1 MEENKQEYP
10 RGKKDTY
17 TLRMIISVMVLLVLF
32 LSELYIMINIPE
44 NYVALIV
51 LTVVGLADI
60 YVLIASW
67 IQKNYKLEM
76 QHQEQYEDLFKS
88 EKASYLIMRK
98 SFEEM
103 EEHLDRIEDNIGI
116 PTEEIINAQ
125 KSIAKVTINRNK
137 ENSDALMN
145 SNDKM
150 LNIMF
155 SLEEKIDATNLETL
169 NKQKIIVENAM
180 KDMIMKQQEIIS
192 HIREVELSI
201 RNQLLSELNKINSS
215 SPQIVMSPPPAMY
228 TPPIQNVQPAT
239 QTSAESPAEASD
251 TAAAHVSMDQDM
263 PEFPID
269 ENFLPEEE
277 SLAPQDD
284 NLSSEDG
291 FLSDED
297 FAKMAAELQEI
308 TSEELPKEDTKAD
321 TSENILDDLPDL
333 DALFA
338 EENVTEKPAAEA
350 PEPAIEEPAPE
361 PVIEEPAPEPA
372 PAPEEA
378 KPEPAVEVNSDP
390 NHIMTPEEIA
400 ALIAGTTSEVEEPII
415 ETQPIEEEPA
425 EEEPAEDFILDT
437 TNIDM
442 SDPNHK
448 MTPEEI
454 AALFANI

>member
-17 TLRMIISVMVLLVLF
+17 TLRMIISVMVLMVLF

-145 SNDKM
+145 SNDKI

-155 SLEEKIDATNLETL
+155 SLEEKIDTTNLETL

-192 HIREVELSI
+192 NIREVELSI

-228 TPPIQNVQPAT
+228 TQPMQNVQPAT
-239 QTSAESPAEASD
+239 QASAEAPAETLD
-251 TAAAHVSMDQDM
+251 TAASHVSMDEDM

-277 SLAPQDD
+277 SLTPQDD

-308 TSEELPKEDTKAD
+308 TSEELPKEDVKAD
-321 TSENILDDLPDL
+321 TSENILDELPDL

-338 EENVTEKPAAEA
+338 EENVTEEPAAEA
-350 PEPAIEEPAPE
+350 PEPVMEEPAPE
-361 PVIEEPAPEPA
+361 PVAEEPA

-390 NHIMTPEEIA
+390 NHMMTPEEIA